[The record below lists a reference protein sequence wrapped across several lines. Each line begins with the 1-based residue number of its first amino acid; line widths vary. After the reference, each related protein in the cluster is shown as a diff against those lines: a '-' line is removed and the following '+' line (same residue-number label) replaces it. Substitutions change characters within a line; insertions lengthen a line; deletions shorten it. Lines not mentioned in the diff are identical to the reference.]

1 MAKIILEEDLR
12 DVPEGG
18 TFSVPEGA
26 VVTDLAREAAQKR
39 SITLQ
44 ESAGGTIALG
54 ADHGGFAMKEEVK
67 KLLREL
73 GHPVHDLGVYD
84 ESPCDY
90 PDIAFQVALA
100 VSQGRCRWG
109 IMVDGAGIG
118 SCMAANK
125 VPGVRAALCYDEATA
140 RNSRQHNY
148 ANVLT
153 LGGRMITSQA
163 METIVRTWLDT
174 PFGEARHGRRVDK
187 ITDIEKKYLR

>member
-1 MAKIILEEDLR
+1 MAKIILQEDLQGI
-12 DVPEGG
+12 PEGG
-18 TFSVPEGA
+18 TFAVPEGA
-26 VVTDLAREAAQKR
+26 VISDLAREAAYKR
-39 SITLQ
+39 GIVLQ
-44 ESAGGTIALG
+44 ESSGGLIALG

-67 KLLREL
+67 ALLQEL
-73 GHPVHDLGVYD
+73 GHEVHDVGVFD
-84 ESPCDY
+84 ESPVDY

-109 IMVDGAGIG
+109 ILVDGAGIG

-153 LGGRMITSQA
+153 LGGRMISSQS
-163 METIVRTWLDT
+163 MRTIVRTWLDT
-174 PFGEARHGRRVDK
+174 PYGEERHGRRVEK
-187 ITDIEKKYLR
+187 IMDIERKYLR